1 MPAGE
6 KASEGRFAFLN
17 QVHGNNIAVIEDE
30 KQVEKPGFYHFLK
43 ADGIVTNI
51 SHLTLLVMTADCLSI
66 FFIVL
71 KRGPEAQ
78 KPASDWVGLA
88 HAGWRGTRQEIAR
101 KTISLLRERSGC
113 RPEDIFVAFGPVI
126 GSAHYEVGSEFQQY
140 FPASTDRRRLFDP
153 QPALRRIN
161 EKWLLDLACENTRQL
176 REAGIPKAHLV
187 NLKICTVDEN
197 SHFYSSRK
205 EKDAAGRMI
214 SFITKI

>member
-1 MPAGE
+1 MGTMQSKTAEGKSPAP
-6 KASEGRFAFLN
+6 
-17 QVHGNNIAVIEDE
+17 
-30 KQVEKPGFYHFLK
+30 PGPP
-43 ADGIVTNI
+43 GI
-51 SHLTLLVMTADCLSI
+51 
-66 FFIVL
+66 
-71 KRGPEAQ
+71 
-78 KPASDWVGLA
+78 
-88 HAGWRGTRQEIAR
+88 
-101 KTISLLRERSGC
+101 
-113 RPEDIFVAFGPVI
+113 
-126 GSAHYEVGSEFQQY
+126 
-140 FPASTDRRRLFDP
+140 DP